1 MSKKKRNTNSKRL
14 SDVGIEAARRALGE
28 KGWTQEKLANLS
40 CTSVST
46 VKRLLRGKNISPSCF
61 YALMGKLNLEV
72 KDGYIRQKT
81 NTDIFPW
88 ILSPKDTSFH
98 QLPGVLMIGKFTE
111 NKLPRIERTLEQLGS
126 LLIDSKI
133 TINKEREMIT
143 VHGEFSEEKKE
154 LIEETIAHLEQL
166 LEYSHVTW

>member
-1 MSKKKRNTNSKRL
+1 MSKKKRNTNSIGL
-14 SDVGIEAARRALGE
+14 SDVGIKAVRKAFAEE
-28 KGWTQEKLANLS
+28 GWTQEAWADHS

-46 VKRLLRGKNISPSCF
+46 VKRFLKGLNISPSCF

-72 KDGYIRQKT
+72 EDGYIRKKT
-81 NTDIFPW
+81 NTDTSPL
-88 ILSPKDTSFH
+88 ILSPKDTSYS

-111 NKLPRIERTLEQLGS
+111 NKLPRIERTLEHLGS

-154 LIEETIAHLEQL
+154 LIEETIAHLEEL

>member
-1 MSKKKRNTNSKRL
+1 MSKKKRNTNSIGL
-14 SDVGIEAARRALGE
+14 SDVGIKEVRKAFAE
-28 KGWTQEKLANLS
+28 EGWTQELWAEDS

-72 KDGYIRQKT
+72 EDGYIRQKT
-81 NTDIFPW
+81 NTDTSPL
-88 ILSPKDTSFH
+88 ILSPKDTYYH

-111 NKLPRIERTLEQLGS
+111 NKRSRIERTLEQLRS
-126 LLIDSKI
+126 LLIDSEI
-133 TINKEREMIT
+133 TFNNEREMIT
-143 VHGEFSEEKKE
+143 VHGEFSEENKE